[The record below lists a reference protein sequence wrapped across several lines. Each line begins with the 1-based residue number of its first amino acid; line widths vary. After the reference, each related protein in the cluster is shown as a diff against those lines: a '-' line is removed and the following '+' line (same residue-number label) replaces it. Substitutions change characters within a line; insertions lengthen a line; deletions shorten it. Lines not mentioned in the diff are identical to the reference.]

1 MKKYLFVV
9 VLAMASF
16 DLRAKPTIKTI
27 IDTTQKTLPDGQY
40 YADISYY
47 NYATYTS
54 ADYND
59 LKVKVKDG
67 QVIVIHLNN
76 GGLVHYG
83 INNENYLYTGGKL
96 EGKKNKKTAKIEYT
110 TQVSISNGN
119 NIITYKI
126 TILKDAPDGQP

>member
-1 MKKYLFVV
+1 MKKYLLIVILITACLVV
-9 VLAMASF
+9 KANTS
-16 DLRAKPTIKTI
+16 IKTT
-27 IDTTQKTLPDGQY
+27 IDSAQKTLPDGQY

-54 ADYND
+54 ADYTD

-76 GGLVHYG
+76 GGIVHYG

-119 NIITYKI
+119 NIVVYKI
-126 TILKDAPDGQP
+126 TILKDSPDERP

>member
-1 MKKYLFVV
+1 MKKYLFIVMLV
-9 VLAMASF
+9 TASF
-16 DLRAKPTIKTI
+16 DMMAKQHIKTI

-54 ADYND
+54 ADYSD

-76 GGLVHYG
+76 GGVVHYG

-96 EGKKNKKTAKIEYT
+96 DGKKNKKTAKIEYT
-110 TQVSISNGN
+110 TQVSISTGT
-119 NIITYKI
+119 NITTYKI
-126 TILKDAPDGQP
+126 TILKDVPDE

>member
-1 MKKYLFVV
+1 MKKYLFT
-9 VLAMASF
+9 AMLVTASC
-16 DLRAKPTIKTI
+16 DLMAKQYIKTV

-54 ADYND
+54 ADYSD

-76 GGLVHYG
+76 GGIIHYG

-110 TQVSISNGN
+110 TQVSISTGT
-119 NIITYKI
+119 NITNYKI
-126 TILKDAPDGQP
+126 TILKDTPDE

>member
-1 MKKYLFVV
+1 MKKYLLIVILIV
-9 VLAMASF
+9 ASV
-16 DLRAKPTIKTI
+16 DLKANQHSKTF
-27 IDTTQKTLPDGQY
+27 IDTIQKTLPDGQY

-54 ADYND
+54 ADYSD

-67 QVIVIHLNN
+67 QVIIIHLNN
-76 GGLVHYG
+76 GGIVHYG

-96 EGKKNKKTAKIEYT
+96 EGKKNKKTAKIEYM

-119 NIITYKI
+119 NIVVYKI
-126 TILKDAPDGQP
+126 SILKDSPDEQP

>member
-1 MKKYLFVV
+1 MKKYLFIVTLV
-9 VLAMASF
+9 IASF
-16 DLRAKPTIKTI
+16 DLMAKQYIKTI
-27 IDTTQKTLPDGQY
+27 IDSTQKTLPDGQY

-59 LKVKVKDG
+59 LKVKVRDG
-67 QVIVIHLNN
+67 QIILIHLNN
-76 GGLVHYG
+76 GGVVHYG

-96 EGKKNKKTAKIEYT
+96 EGKKNKKTARMEYT

-119 NIITYKI
+119 NIVNYKI
-126 TILKDAPDGQP
+126 TILKDETDEQH

>member
-1 MKKYLFVV
+1 MKKYL
-9 VLAMASF
+9 LIAMLIAACL
-16 DLRAKPTIKTI
+16 DLKANQAINTIP
-27 IDTTQKTLPDGQY
+27 DTTQKTLPDGQY

-59 LKVKVKDG
+59 LKVKVRDG
-67 QVIVIHLNN
+67 QVILIHLSN
-76 GGLVHYG
+76 GSVVHYS

-110 TQVSISNGN
+110 TQVSISNGT
-119 NIITYKI
+119 NITNYKI
-126 TILKDAPDGQP
+126 TILKDTPDE

>member
-1 MKKYLFVV
+1 MKKYLFIVTLV
-9 VLAMASF
+9 IASF
-16 DLRAKPTIKTI
+16 DLMAKQHIKTI
-27 IDTTQKTLPDGQY
+27 IDSTQKTLPDGQY

-59 LKVKVKDG
+59 LKVKVRDG
-67 QVIVIHLNN
+67 QIILIHLNN
-76 GGLVHYG
+76 GGIVHYG

-96 EGKKNKKTAKIEYT
+96 EGKKNKETARMEYT

-119 NIITYKI
+119 NIVNYKI
-126 TILKDAPDGQP
+126 TILKDEPDEQP

>member
-1 MKKYLFVV
+1 MKKYLFIVMLV
-9 VLAMASF
+9 IASC
-16 DLRAKPTIKTI
+16 DLMAKPTIKTV

-54 ADYND
+54 ADYSD

-76 GGLVHYG
+76 GGIIHYG

-110 TQVSISNGN
+110 TQVSISTGT
-119 NIITYKI
+119 NITNYKI
-126 TILKDAPDGQP
+126 TILKDTPDE